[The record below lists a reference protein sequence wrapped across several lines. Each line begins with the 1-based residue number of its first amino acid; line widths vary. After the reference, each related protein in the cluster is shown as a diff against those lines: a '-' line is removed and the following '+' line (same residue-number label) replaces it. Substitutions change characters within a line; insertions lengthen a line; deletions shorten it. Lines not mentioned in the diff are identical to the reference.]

1 VVVSEMET
9 LLARLIGEQIELVLE
24 LDRHPCPLVA
34 DRSQLEQV
42 VMNLAINARDAM
54 DGRGRLR
61 ITTTSDD
68 EGHVRLS
75 VIDTGSGM
83 DDETQTKIFEPFF
96 TTKEEGKGT
105 GLGLSTVFGIVH
117 QSGGR
122 IAVDSR
128 LDRGTT
134 FTIFLPRSAHSPI
147 VHVPPG
153 AGQAAARGTGSVLVV
168 EDDDSIRAL
177 MRAVLEPAGY
187 RVRLAS
193 GGEEALSGADAD
205 LLITDILMPGM
216 NGRELATRITER
228 APDTHVL
235 FISGYTG
242 KDTRLEEGERF
253 LAKPFTPSALLEQV
267 QALLTATAP

>member
-1 VVVSEMET
+1 M
-9 LLARLIGEQIELVLE
+9 
-24 LDRHPCPLVA
+24 
-34 DRSQLEQV
+34 
-42 VMNLAINARDAM
+42 DA
-54 DGRGRLR
+54 
-61 ITTTSDD
+61 
-68 EGHVRLS
+68 
-75 VIDTGSGM
+75 
-83 DDETQTKIFEPFF
+83 ETQTKIFEPFF

-128 LDRGTT
+128 LERGTT
-134 FTIFLPRSAHSPI
+134 FTIFLPRGADLVAEDAPAHPADAPAHGS
-147 VHVPPG
+147 
-153 AGQAAARGTGSVLVV
+153 GSVLVV

-187 RVRLAS
+187 DVRLAS
-193 GGEEALSGADAD
+193 GGEEALRGADAD

-242 KDTRLEEGERF
+242 KDARLQEGERF

-267 QALLTATAP
+267 QALLASAP

>member
-1 VVVSEMET
+1 
-9 LLARLIGEQIELVLE
+9 
-24 LDRHPCPLVA
+24 
-34 DRSQLEQV
+34 
-42 VMNLAINARDAM
+42 M

-61 ITTTSDD
+61 IATVGDD
-68 EGHVRLS
+68 EGFVRLS

-83 DDETQTKIFEPFF
+83 DADTQAKIFEPFF

-128 LDRGTT
+128 LERGTT
-134 FTIFLPRSAHSPI
+134 FTIFLPRGGGLP
-147 VHVPPG
+147 
-153 AGQAAARGTGSVLVV
+153 AADPAVRPAETPARGAGSVLVV

-187 RVRLAS
+187 EVRLAA

-242 KDTRLEEGERF
+242 KDTRLEDGERF
-253 LAKPFTPSALLEQV
+253 LAKPFTPSSLLEQV
-267 QALLTATAP
+267 QALLPAAPP